1 MMLYQ
6 IQWENCPINVALA
19 YCRIKMTSYLLFF
32 IILRDTK
39 SPKCDVC
46 MSWFAAFSSL
56 KDLLMCLTALW
67 DGSLLAVHW
76 YQLTIRGNSLFP
88 FFLILLFSDGIIWW
102 YTVGTHGFSNNLK
115 NWLHCQT
122 SNSLKYIIP
131 GQAEFPFLTTSGF
144 LATRMCLL
152 RCFWRDFHYL

>member
-1 MMLYQ
+1 MTYQ
-6 IQWENCPINVALA
+6 MQGENCPINVALA
-19 YCRIKMTSYLLFF
+19 YCHIKMTSYLLFF
-32 IILRDTK
+32 ITLRDTK

-46 MSWFAAFSSL
+46 MSWFVALSSL
-56 KDLLMCLTALW
+56 KDLLMWLIKLW
-67 DGSLLAVHW
+67 DGSSSGCALIPAYHQREFTLHC
-76 YQLTIRGNSLFP
+76 
-88 FFLILLFSDGIIWW
+88 FLILLFSDGIIWW

-115 NWLHCQT
+115 SWLHHQT

-144 LATRMCLL
+144 PASTCMCLL